1 MIFFQING
9 HAEWGW
15 GGCSVLPPFP
25 PPRECAVEGN
35 SQPFPGEEA
44 LLLPRIF
51 IRHGKVGPA
60 PRSGGSRS
68 FLSLTGTR
76 FGCSLPTCAA
86 AEAKRT
92 SPGPMSPSST
102 RSSGSGAAPGRE
114 GVPGAAWEQGE
125 RRPRGR
131 RGIPVGYRQPICPRV
146 HPRSPR
152 PVPAPFLH
160 PPAPGEDTGGVA
172 PRCPGRGGPAVAG
185 RSGGR
190 TGPPHPG
197 SAARREAA
205 LPGFSARS
213 RGEPEPHAASPALPS
228 APPGSRCRP
237 RHALLPAADPDGAP
251 ALRHAVRR
259 YGPARL
265 QPHLPAAGGADLSR
279 ERSRCRSRS
288 AAGVR
293 GRRFAAGVGRAGRAL
308 PRAQRELPPPLPPPR
323 LLQHRAVPGAA
334 RARAVRE
341 GGGAPRW
348 GGGSSR
354 DWKVWGA
361 PGCSGPPGVQRKL
374 GGVSLPPSPP
384 VILSAPWGW

>member
-172 PRCPGRGGPAVAG
+172 PRCPGRGGPAVGG

-228 APPGSRCRP
+228 APP
-237 RHALLPAADPDGAP
+237 
-251 ALRHAVRR
+251 
-259 YGPARL
+259 
-265 QPHLPAAGGADLSR
+265 
-279 ERSRCRSRS
+279 
-288 AAGVR
+288 
-293 GRRFAAGVGRAGRAL
+293 
-308 PRAQRELPPPLPPPR
+308 
-323 LLQHRAVPGAA
+323 VPGAGPA
-334 RARAVRE
+334 MPSYPQRTLTVLLLFGTLSAAMALLASSLIFQLPAGRTSPGSGPGAVR
-341 GGGAPRW
+341 GALPESAAAVLLPVSAVLAALCLVLNVSCLLLCLLHGYFSTELCR
-348 GGGSSR
+348 GQ
-354 DWKVWGA
+354 
-361 PGCSGPPGVQRKL
+361 PGPER
-374 GGVSLPPSPP
+374 
-384 VILSAPWGW
+384 

>member
-1 MIFFQING
+1 MG
-9 HAEWGW
+9 TGRATAEGAAGDT
-15 GGCSVLPPFP
+15 GGVPPAHLSPRPSPEPPPRSCPFP
-25 PPRECAVEGN
+25 PPSG
-35 SQPFPGEEA
+35 
-44 LLLPRIF
+44 PR
-51 IRHGKVGPA
+51 
-60 PRSGGSRS
+60 GGRGRSRS
-68 FLSLTGTR
+68 AL
-76 FGCSLPTCAA
+76 
-86 AEAKRT
+86 
-92 SPGPMSPSST
+92 
-102 RSSGSGAAPGRE
+102 
-114 GVPGAAWEQGE
+114 PGA
-125 RRPRGR
+125 
-131 RGIPVGYRQPICPRV
+131 
-146 HPRSPR
+146 
-152 PVPAPFLH
+152 
-160 PPAPGEDTGGVA
+160 GG
-172 PRCPGRGGPAVAG
+172 PGRGGEVRGQDGTAPSRQRCTEGSGAPGVQ
-185 RSGGR
+185 RSVPGR
-190 TGPPHPG
+190 TR
-197 SAARREAA
+197 AAR
-205 LPGFSARS
+205 GFS
-213 RGEPEPHAASPALPS
+213 GAAQC
-228 APPGSRCRP
+228 PPGSRCRP

-251 ALRHAVRR
+251 AFRHAVRR
-259 YGPARL
+259 HGPARL

-334 RARAVRE
+334 RARAVRG